1 MRTCRLSRH
10 PLWLLALTLA
20 AFAVQT
26 DDFIIVGVLPALADS
41 VDSSTSAVGQLVTVY
56 SLTYALAAPV
66 WALALSGVSRHRAL
80 CVALA
85 VFTFAN
91 VAVLPVNSLPVLTG
105 LRVVAAL
112 AAAVVLPCA
121 LAEAATHAPPK
132 RRGSYLATVM
142 TGLTGAVLIG
152 VPAGTW
158 IGATLGWRATFV
170 FAGLLGLAA
179 LLLVHASLPRT
190 ARSEGEQPSV
200 AALLRPLLAPVVP
213 VILMVTTFAVAGNL
227 AFQTYLAPFLGAL
240 AGARPTTLAALLIC
254 SGAGGLV
261 GTQLAGLLV
270 DRRGPLS
277 TFAGACA
284 VFCATMLALAA
295 LWTVRPVPVIAVA
308 ALLAGWSAA
317 AWAIPPSL
325 QALLLARAG
334 AETAAQSMAVLSSTV
349 YVGAALGASLGGVA
363 LRYSPVVL
371 PLAAVATTVAAL
383 GLALA
388 FARARPDVGAATD
401 SDTRTDTDTE
411 RAGARAD
418 RTG

>member
-1 MRTCRLSRH
+1 MVMRTSRLPRR

-26 DDFIIVGVLPALADS
+26 DDFIIVGVLPALAES
-41 VDSSTSAVGQLVTVY
+41 VDSPESAVGQLVTVY

-66 WALALSGVSRHRAL
+66 WALALAGVSRRRAL

-85 VFTFAN
+85 VFTVAN
-91 VAVLPVNSLPVLTG
+91 LAVLPVNSLSALTG

-132 RRGSYLATVM
+132 HRGGYLATVM
-142 TGLTGAVLIG
+142 TGLTGAVLVG

-158 IGATLGWRATFV
+158 IGAHLGWRATFA
-170 FAGLLGLAA
+170 FAGLLGFAA

-190 ARSEGEQPSV
+190 ARREEETPSV
-200 AALLRPLLAPVVP
+200 AALLRPLLTPVVS
-213 VILMVTTFAVAGNL
+213 VILLITTFAVAGNL

-240 AGARPTTLAALLIC
+240 VGASSMTLAALLVC

-261 GTQLAGLLV
+261 GTQLAGRLV

-277 TFAGACA
+277 TFTLACV

-295 LWTVRPVPVIAVA
+295 LWTVRPVPVVAVA
-308 ALLAGWSAA
+308 VLLACWSAS

-334 AETAAQSMAVLSSTV
+334 ADTAAQSMAVLSSTV
-349 YVGAALGASLGGVA
+349 YVGAALGAGLGGVA
-363 LRYSPVVL
+363 LTHSPVVL
-371 PLAAVATTVAAL
+371 PLSAVATTAAAL

-388 FARARPDVGAATD
+388 FARTCTHTD
-401 SDTRTDTDTE
+401 AGTE
-411 RAGARAD
+411 QRNPSRRGHPR
-418 RTG
+418 